1 MSSEA
6 TDFIRLLHDEDLA
19 CDHPQGAAA
28 ATFDTVCRHLDAAQK
43 CVEIHM
49 YVWRS
54 DEVGNRLGEA
64 VLSAADRGVKIR
76 IIKDIGALMYER
88 IEMNRKSFFNRDIPW
103 LKRQTHRLL
112 ALSFP
117 DTHIED
123 EYGFALGE
131 RVMNHPGIEMEWVNK
146 THTKYYIFD
155 EQTLVTGSVN
165 IEDRHSGYFDYMVEL
180 SGAGL
185 IARFRD
191 RLFGDEPYDSTRSID
206 YLCNR
211 HGPNGEKQFEIKGEL
226 LRRLAEARQSVY
238 IEMAYIGDEDL
249 TRAIIQAARRGV
261 RVTFLF
267 SAESN
272 IGDDINFKTIH
283 AIYRAAPVEVHLSDR
298 MLHSKM
304 MLFDDETVILG
315 SCNLSIFSL
324 EQAGELDL
332 VIHDQPGLIGSV
344 KDVIAQRLAMSRPVT
359 SAVELSGF
367 NPLVASLQQLH
378 QKWNP
383 N

>member
-6 TDFIRLLHDEDLA
+6 TESIRLLHDENLA
-19 CDHPQGAAA
+19 CDHPQDAAA
-28 ATFDTVCRHLDAAQK
+28 ATFDAVCRHLDAARK
-43 CVEIHM
+43 CVDIHM

-54 DEVGNRLGEA
+54 DAVGNRIGEA
-64 VLSAADRGVKIR
+64 VLSAADRGVRIR
-76 IIKDIGALMYER
+76 IIKDIGAFMYER
-88 IEMNRKSFFNRDIPW
+88 IEMNRKSFFNKDIPW
-103 LKRQTHRLL
+103 LKRQTQRLL
-112 ALSFP
+112 APTFP
-117 DTHIED
+117 DTYVED

-131 RVMNHPGIEMEWVNK
+131 RIMNHPGIEMEWVNK
-146 THTKYYIFD
+146 THTKYYLFD

-180 SGAGL
+180 KGAEL

-191 RLFGDEPYDSTRSID
+191 RLSGDQPYDSTRPFD

-211 HGPNGEKQFEIKGEL
+211 HGSNGEKHFEIKDEL
-226 LRRLAEARQSVY
+226 LRLLAEARRSVY

-249 TRAIIQAARRGV
+249 THAIIQAARRGV
-261 RVTFLF
+261 KVTFLF

-272 IGDDINFKTIH
+272 IGHDINFKTIH
-283 AIYRAAPVEVHLSDR
+283 AIYRAAPVEVYLSDR
-298 MLHSKM
+298 MLHSKL
-304 MLFDDETVILG
+304 MLFDDETVTLG
-315 SCNLSIFSL
+315 SCNLSVFSL
-324 EQAGELDL
+324 QQAVELNL
-332 VIHDQPGLIGSV
+332 VMHGQNGLIRSV
-344 KDVIAQRLAMSRPVT
+344 KDVIAQRLAMSRPVA